1 MEKETVVKNTIHA
14 FKKFLRDNGKWEE
27 YKRLSY
33 PLNGNGRSGKWL
45 EPISFK
51 QLVTLCEP
59 VELIQ
64 SSTYFCSWTRG
75 TANIWYPLSIEW
87 AKYCLDNGLYYD
99 FGKAFRYVNTYI
111 SSSLVSDF
119 LHDKRLFTFTNNIK

>member
-1 MEKETVVKNTIHA
+1 MEKETVVKNTIYA
-14 FKKFLRDNGKWEE
+14 FKKFLRDNKCWEQYKRSSKPINGNDHFGKWI
-27 YKRLSY
+27 
-33 PLNGNGRSGKWL
+33 

-64 SSTYFCSWTRG
+64 STTYFCSWACDT
-75 TANIWYPLSIEW
+75 NIWSPLSIKW

-99 FGKAFRYVNTYI
+99 FGKALTYVKTYI
-111 SSSLVSDF
+111 SSRLVSDF
-119 LHDKRLFTFTNNIK
+119 LHDKKLFTFINNIK